1 MCLETSPAWV
11 PSLWWAKVLGVKE
24 EPHLLVPLRPQAAG
38 AVPTRLASPKLF
50 IYRGITNGVCG
61 RLLLNWMMTA
71 HLFVQLP

>member
-24 EPHLLVPLRPQAAG
+24 EPHLLVPLCPQAMG
-38 AVPTRLASPKLF
+38 ALPTLLASPKLF
-50 IYRGITNGVCG
+50 ITWITNGVCG
-61 RLLLNWMMTA
+61 RLLLNWMMST